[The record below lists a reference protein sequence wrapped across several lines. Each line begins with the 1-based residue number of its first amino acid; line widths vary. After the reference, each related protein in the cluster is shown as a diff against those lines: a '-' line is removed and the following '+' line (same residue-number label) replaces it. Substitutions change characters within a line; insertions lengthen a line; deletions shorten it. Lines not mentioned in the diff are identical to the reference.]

1 MDGGDLMIAMPHLL
15 FLTVV
20 FAAGLI
26 AWILDLNR
34 WDTPTAVAGTIVAGL
49 GAGVFLGVWT

>member
-1 MDGGDLMIAMPHLL
+1 MIAMPHLIFVTVL
-15 FLTVV
+15 FV
-20 FAAGLI
+20 AGLV

-49 GAGVFLGVWT
+49 GAGIFLAAWAA